1 MSNPPAKSPFLTAEW
16 RDLALAN
23 YAVDPARLKD
33 RVPDGV
39 ELDLH
44 DGLCFV
50 SLVAFHFRNTRVRGV
65 AIPGHVNFEEVN
77 LRFYV
82 RRGDRRGVVFIKE
95 IVPKPAISWVAR
107 TLYGEPY
114 ETWRCCRID
123 TEYRWEKGAREH
135 RFAVVPATEGDLPA
149 PGSHAEFITE
159 HYWGYTR
166 RGPGRTDEYQ
176 VTHPQWPHFAVN
188 SHVIDVDFG
197 AVYGSEWADL
207 SQANPHSVIFARG
220 SEIAVYPGSRLTAHA

>member
-1 MSNPPAKSPFLTAEW
+1 MSNRPAKSPFLTAEW

-114 ETWRCCRID
+114 ETWRCRRED
-123 TEYRWEKGAREH
+123 TDYRWEKAGREH
-135 RFAVVPATEGDLPA
+135 RFAVVPATEGALPE

-166 RGPGRTDEYQ
+166 RGPDRTDEYQ

>member
-1 MSNPPAKSPFLTAEW
+1 MSKAPFLTAEW

-23 YAVDPARLKD
+23 YAIDPACLQGRI
-33 RVPDGV
+33 PDGV

-44 DGLCFV
+44 EGLCFV
-50 SLVAFHFRNTRVRGV
+50 SLVAFQFANTRVRGV
-65 AIPGHVNFEEVN
+65 AIPGHINFDEVN

-95 IVPKPAISWVAR
+95 IVPKPAIAWVAR
-107 TLYGEPY
+107 TFYGEPY
-114 ETWRCCRID
+114 ETWRCHHEGTD
-123 TEYRWEKGAREH
+123 YRWSRGAREH
-135 RFAVVPATEGDLPA
+135 RFALIPATEGQLPP

-166 RGPGRTDEYQ
+166 RGPHRTQEYQ
-176 VTHPQWPHFAVN
+176 VTHPQWPHFAVE

-197 AVYGSEWADL
+197 AVYGSEWASL
-207 SQANPHSVIFARG
+207 SQSSPHSVVFARG
-220 SEIAVYPGSRLTAHA
+220 SEVAVYPGRRIAD